1 MRQGAGNQ
9 AGLYIHIPFCLSKCP
24 YCAFNSFTLAK
35 QDTTAYLNALHLQ
48 MRRLAA
54 HPQVAKH
61 VFSTIFVGG
70 GTPTIYSGKQL
81 VELISAALHHFQFT
95 SQPEIT
101 VESNPNSLN
110 LGLLTSLREA
120 GVNRL
125 SIGVQSFS
133 DKFLVRLGRTHS
145 VSQAANAL
153 EAARTAGFTDLNIDL
168 MYGLPG
174 QDCEDWRQTLETA
187 CQYWPEH
194 LAVYEL
200 TVEEKTPFA
209 EMAAVGV
216 LDLPNEDV
224 VADMAEL
231 TLQVLSEAGFVRYE
245 IANFAQ
251 PGKECLHNINYWHNG
266 QYLGLG
272 AGAVS
277 YITGSRISN
286 ISDPGRFARRVKA
299 GNDGFCSIECLCREK
314 RFRETVIM
322 GLRMTKGLSLVSL
335 QECFDL
341 DPRDYYGAS
350 LRKLQDNHLVEITE
364 GNIYI
369 PARALPVANQAMKE
383 LV

>member
-1 MRQGAGNQ
+1 MRQGANNQ

-24 YCAFNSFTLAK
+24 YCAFNSFTPAD

-48 MRRLAA
+48 MCRLAT

-70 GTPTIYSGKQL
+70 GTPTIYSAQQL
-81 VELISAALHHFQFT
+81 TGLISTALNYFQFT
-95 SQPEIT
+95 PQPEIT

-110 LGLLTSLREA
+110 LELLTSLREA

-133 DKFLVRLGRTHS
+133 DKLLVRLGRSHS
-145 VSQAANAL
+145 VSQAENAL
-153 EAARTAGFTDLNIDL
+153 ETARKAGFTNLNIDL

-174 QDCEDWRQTLETA
+174 QDFEDWRQTLETA
-187 CQYWPEH
+187 CQYRPEH

-209 EMAAVGV
+209 EMAAGGI

-231 TLQVLSEAGFVRYE
+231 TLRVLSGAGFVRYE
-245 IANFAQ
+245 IANFTQ
-251 PGKECLHNINYWHNG
+251 PGKECRHNINYWQNG

-277 YITGSRISN
+277 YIMGSRISN
-286 ISDPGRFARRVKA
+286 ICDPGSFARHVKA
-299 GNDGFCSIECLCREK
+299 DNDGFCSIECLCREK

-335 QECFDL
+335 QERFDL
-341 DPRDYYGAS
+341 DPREYYGSS
-350 LRKLQDNHLVEITE
+350 LRRLQDNHLVEITDD
-364 GNIYI
+364 NIYI
-369 PARALPVANQAMKE
+369 PARAIAVANQAMKE